1 MIKKKR
7 KGWRIILF
15 IMSTS
20 IIIMLMVMFWQW
32 LTERR
37 AGFVHYPEF
46 GISIPRNYSIHGID
60 VSKYQGTINW
70 QSVKEMNVDDIRIG
84 DLGTFHAEPRRDLRK
99 LARELGPHLLQVGQF
114 VGVEAKEAGVHS
126 KSKVHCTTRDRSHS
140 RPPCRVAC
148 RIPASAGSS
157 PYE

>member
-7 KGWRIILF
+7 KGRRIILF

-70 QSVKEMNVDDIRIG
+70 QSVKEMNVDDIRIELPEDAFQG
-84 DLGTFHAEPRRDLRK
+84 HHRIRVSDLKQALNRRLRS
-99 LARELGPHLLQVGQF
+99 
-114 VGVEAKEAGVHS
+114 EAHV
-126 KSKVHCTTRDRSHS
+126 
-140 RPPCRVAC
+140 
-148 RIPASAGSS
+148 I
-157 PYE
+157 